1 MRPVGATTAW
11 TPSPFWT
18 LKSKKSQLKGSSLL
32 IAHCVIVSRISWF
45 SMSNGIAPFLDFQL
59 SFIVSYVHAALGRPT
74 RRFSV
79 VLGISVLV
87 AKVTWCCGWSRDRRM
102 ICPNNFFR
110 FSCNTSLRGRMY
122 LFCAEPI
129 ASFARLKTSSFVFA
143 RSIYVVVMFKIFLSP
158 FSWNVSS
165 LLAVASVGWSASRL

>member
-1 MRPVGATTAW
+1 M
-11 TPSPFWT
+11 
-18 LKSKKSQLKGSSLL
+18 LL
-32 IAHCVIVSRISWF
+32 SRVF
-45 SMSNGIAPFLDFQL
+45 LGFQCQNGIAPFLDFQL

-110 FSCNTSLRGRMY
+110 FSCNTSLRGRMC

-158 FSWNVSS
+158 FSWKIINQWICIIWYWNLYIYIYSYGKCSHIVTI
-165 LLAVASVGWSASRL
+165 